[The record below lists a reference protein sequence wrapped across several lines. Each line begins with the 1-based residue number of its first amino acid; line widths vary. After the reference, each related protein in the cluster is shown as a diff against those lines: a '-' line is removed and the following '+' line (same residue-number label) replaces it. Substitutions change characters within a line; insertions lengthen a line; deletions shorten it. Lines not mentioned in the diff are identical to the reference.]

1 MVRAAGTPDAW
12 ALMLS
17 VNVQKIRGSFSL
29 DAQFELPTP
38 GVVALFGQ
46 SGCGKSTLVELLA
59 GLLDADSGRIA
70 LDGTVLM
77 DKALGVNVAAQRRRI
92 GCVFQDA
99 RLFPHLRVAANLR
112 YGAHRAT
119 DKPYVDLDTVTALL
133 GLAPLLRRR
142 CHQLSG
148 GERQRVA
155 IGRALLSQP
164 RLLLLD
170 EPLASLDSARREE
183 VLPYL
188 EILRDQLTIPMVY
201 VSHQFDEV
209 LRLAT
214 HLVLIRAGK
223 TLAQGDIGTM
233 SLRPEL
239 REIIGP
245 EAVGAIVEG
254 QIQRVDA
261 LSGLASVAVGT
272 GQLMVRTDGHA
283 VGAKL
288 RVQILARDVIVATRE
303 PQDLS
308 VRNMLRGRV
317 TAIAR
322 DTGDA
327 DLISIDVGGATI
339 LARITSAAT
348 QDLAL
353 APGITA
359 WALVKT
365 VSMRGRLF
373 KPGA

>member
-1 MVRAAGTPDAW
+1 
-12 ALMLS
+12 MLS
-17 VNVQKIRGSFSL
+17 VNVQKRRGAFSL

-38 GVVALFGQ
+38 GVVALFGP

-59 GLLDADSGRIA
+59 GLLEADSGRIT
-70 LDGTVLM
+70 LDGTVLL
-77 DKALGVNVAAQRRRI
+77 DKAVGSHIVAERRRI

-99 RLFPHLRVAANLR
+99 RLFPHLRVKANLL
-112 YGAHRAT
+112 YGSQRAAG
-119 DKPYVDLDTVTALL
+119 KPYVDFDTVTSLL
-133 GLAPLLRRR
+133 GLAPLLSRR
-142 CHQLSG
+142 CHKLSG

-188 EILRDQLTIPMVY
+188 ELLRDELTIPMVY
-201 VSHQFDEV
+201 VSHQFEEV

-214 HLVLIRAGK
+214 HLVLIDAGR
-223 TLAQGDIGTM
+223 TLAQGDIGAM
-233 SLRPEL
+233 SLRAEL
-239 REIIGP
+239 REIIGA
-245 EAVGAIVEG
+245 EAVGAIVDG
-254 QIQRVDA
+254 QIQRIDKTN
-261 LSGLASVAVGT
+261 GLASVAVGA
-272 GQLMVRTDGHA
+272 GVLKVRADAHA

-308 VRNMLRGRV
+308 VRNMLRGTI

-322 DTGDA
+322 DAGDA

-339 LARITSAAT
+339 LARVTRAAT
-348 QDLAL
+348 HDLAL
-353 APGITA
+353 APGIAA
-359 WALVKT
+359 WALVKA

-373 KPGA
+373 KPGS

>member
-1 MVRAAGTPDAW
+1 
-12 ALMLS
+12 MLS
-17 VNVQKIRGSFSL
+17 VNVQKRRGVFSL

-38 GVVALFGQ
+38 GVLALFGR

-59 GLLDADSGRIA
+59 GLLDADSGRIS
-70 LDGTVLM
+70 LDGTVLL
-77 DKALGVNVAAQRRRI
+77 DKTLGTDIPAERRRI

-99 RLFPHLRVAANLR
+99 RLFPHLRVGANLR
-112 YGAHRAT
+112 YGAHRST
-119 DKPYVDLDTVTALL
+119 GKPYVNFDAVIALL
-133 GLAPLLRRR
+133 GLAPLLSRR

-170 EPLASLDSARREE
+170 EPLAALDSARRDE

-188 EILRDQLTIPMVY
+188 EVLRDQLTIPMVY

-214 HLVLIRAGK
+214 HLVLIDAGK
-223 TLAQGDIGTM
+223 TLAQGDIGAM
-233 SLRPEL
+233 SLRSEL

-245 EAVGAIVEG
+245 EAVGSILEG
-254 QIQRVDA
+254 EIQSIDG
-261 LSGLASVAVGT
+261 LSGLASVAIGSGILKV
-272 GQLMVRTDGHA
+272 QSDGHA

-303 PQDLS
+303 PEYLS
-308 VRNMLRGRV
+308 VRNMLHGKV

-322 DTGDA
+322 DTGEA
-327 DLISIDVGGATI
+327 DLVSMDVGGAVI
-339 LARITSAAT
+339 MARITHAAT
-348 QDLAL
+348 RDLGL
-353 APGITA
+353 APGDAA
-359 WALVKT
+359 WALIKA

-373 KPGA
+373 NPGA

>member
-1 MVRAAGTPDAW
+1 
-12 ALMLS
+12 MLS
-17 VNVQKIRGSFSL
+17 VNVQKRRGAFSL

-38 GVVALFGQ
+38 GVVALFGR

-59 GLLDADSGRIA
+59 GLLDADSGRIS
-70 LDGTVLM
+70 LDGTVLL
-77 DKALGVNVAAQRRRI
+77 DKAFGTDMPAERRRI

-99 RLFPHLRVAANLR
+99 RLFPHLRVGANLR
-112 YGAHRAT
+112 YGARRAT
-119 DKPYVDLDTVTALL
+119 GKPYVNFDAVIALL
-133 GLAPLLRRR
+133 GLAPLLSRR

-170 EPLASLDSARREE
+170 EPLAALDSARRDE

-188 EILRDQLTIPMVY
+188 EVLRDQLTIPMVY

-214 HLVLIRAGK
+214 HLVLIDAGK
-223 TLAQGDIGTM
+223 TLAQGDIGAM
-233 SLRPEL
+233 SLRSEL

-245 EAVGAIVEG
+245 EAVGSILEG
-254 QIQRVDA
+254 EIQRIDGQ
-261 LSGLASVAVGT
+261 SGLASVAIGSGVLKV
-272 GQLMVRTDGHA
+272 QSDGHA

-303 PQDLS
+303 PEYLS
-308 VRNMLRGRV
+308 VRNMLRGKV
-317 TAIAR
+317 TAISR
-322 DTGDA
+322 DTGEA
-327 DLISIDVGGATI
+327 DLVSIDVGGAVI
-339 LARITSAAT
+339 MARITSAAT
-348 QDLAL
+348 RDLGL
-353 APGITA
+353 APGDAA
-359 WALVKT
+359 WALIKA

-373 KPGA
+373 NPGA